1 MLPSHGR
8 PGAGDHNPSADT
20 GNPHSRSASSTF
32 SRAQG
37 TSSSSH
43 LTTNINTTTNPWFLA
58 SSNDIASSSGSNK
71 TIHPPAASIAP
82 SSSLMIG
89 PTSTFYDSEDL
100 TQHQGDSHGQY
111 QQWIDAYGGGQQQQQ
126 QQTVPHQSQIASLY
140 QQSQQP
146 SYAQDS
152 HQLTP
157 MQNQY
162 QYVQG
167 QYAASSHYGDSTSET
182 TTQPTV
188 APRGV
193 SSATSASYH
202 QQRVNDPYAAYYSTT
217 NSGTGV
223 NTSDPTTGV
232 TLSYNTTPDPPY
244 QQHPQHQHHRQTQGH
259 GQAQPHPRSQPQSQQ
274 QHYASPPIAAS
285 YASELLS
292 VSSHSYSNPHSTH
305 SSSLSPAS
313 NSWTDE
319 VHSSANLNTNVN
331 TSTYSNP
338 VETNV
343 RVDTSQP
350 SNIKTQATSSNP
362 KHARTHSQAQAQ
374 SQPRTSPTTTSP
386 PTAVAKSSTKRKRA
400 KKNPSGAEPHQ
411 PLYTFQ
417 GGGSESDSDDD
428 ETGFSGGHVSMGG
441 GISVGMGGL
450 GVVSGHGGRSGRLPG
465 ACTHCKKLKMK
476 CDFPKGDNTCKR
488 CKSGGHVCIVEGR
501 KPRTAPN
508 KREYLLAQIRQKDAI
523 IESLLKQLHNPYIA
537 TPMSIASYRMA
548 TSPSDQNNR
557 NILAWLDRLQSSVRT
572 AGGKGGPSA
581 FKDLRGTN
589 PADDDDSDVEE
600 SHAQRYGLVPPPD
613 DDDATVGGDESAGQ
627 ANDKLSSLPDSHVPL
642 GLIANLSLSNNK
654 AKHGK
659 KDQKDIIASEENLD
673 DDDVGVANETYFM
686 PGPAT
691 DLGIRATLIEQ
702 HSPPEI
708 LVHGLVA
715 PEDVDKLFEIFYER
729 VNPFISL
736 LDPVLHTPA
745 STFARCPFLFTVICA
760 ISSRYYTEKSEIY
773 PIAMHFAKHSA
784 ANALIDGWKSVELCQ
799 AYILMSIY
807 AVPARRWEE
816 DRSWLYTGL
825 AIRIAT
831 DLNLH
836 QVSSTKPQDEKQERE
851 ILNRTRVWMICF
863 NLDRSTATQFGKP
876 STIKED
882 YIMRNANNWYKKSQY
897 NLSYDIH
904 LCAYSALLRIVAKSH
919 DEIFS
924 DPSAPTGL
932 NKQVDFR
939 SVTMNH
945 DAQLTRYHEEWTKR
959 FAEHSDP
966 NDPGCAFRCCL
977 LPFLVGYSR
986 LVMFSFGFQ
995 QAYQR
1000 GIEPGDH
1007 VYFTKCLDAA
1017 KSVIRNMIESLA
1029 PSGYMRYAPD
1039 GHFIFASFASA
1050 FLLKL
1055 LRPEFSNLLAKDQET
1070 EIFDLIGRLIQ
1081 TLSSPEIAIDDRHTP
1096 KLYAR
1101 FLAGLLSRHR
1111 RDGATVGR
1119 LHPQPP
1125 PSSHSSSQGFM
1136 PQSSGASSTSTF
1148 SISQSQGAHDQ
1159 GQGQG
1164 YNTGSFSHAVGTMDT
1179 TPIYQPEATFS
1190 AGTGAIHFGSDLG
1203 LASFGSGGVSDEEM
1217 LATMQALKN
1226 PAWWQNMMMPGFSW
1240 PESHSPSSN
1249 GSSPS
1254 PYPSHQQQNTPMNM
1268 PPFHAGMGVFHAAQV
1283 PLH

>member
-1 MLPSHGR
+1 MHPSQGR
-8 PGAGDHNPSADT
+8 AGAGDYSVNADR
-20 GNPHSRSASSTF
+20 NSHSRSSSATY
-32 SRAQG
+32 SRGLQSG
-37 TSSSSH
+37 QPSSSQ
-43 LTTNINTTTNPWFLA
+43 LQTNINT
-58 SSNDIASSSGSNK
+58 SSWLPSAPTSGAASSSGSNK
-71 TIHPPAASIAP
+71 TAHPSTSSNTSASY
-82 SSSLMIG
+82 MIG
-89 PTSTFYDSEDL
+89 PTSTFYDPE
-100 TQHQGDSHGQY
+100 TIAQQQIDSHAQY
-111 QQWIDAYGGGQQQQQ
+111 QQWVSTYGGQQQQVQPQ
-126 QQTVPHQSQIASLY
+126 QRRVVPNF
-140 QQSQQP
+140 QQSQGQIYHHEP
-146 SYAQDS
+146 PAQ
-152 HQLTP
+152 L
-157 MQNQY
+157 QNQY
-162 QYVQG
+162 NFVQG
-167 QYAASSHYGDSTSET
+167 QYTPPTSISHYAESET
-182 TTQPTV
+182 GTATGTGGRPTT
-188 APRGV
+188 
-193 SSATSASYH
+193 SSYHHQSQQADSMYTEYYPNTSANTS
-202 QQRVNDPYAAYYSTT
+202 N
-217 NSGTGV
+217 V
-223 NTSDPTTGV
+223 NTGTANTPDPMTSH
-232 TLSYNTTPDPPY
+232 TLSYNTTPDPAY
-244 QQHPQHQHHRQTQGH
+244 
-259 GQAQPHPRSQPQSQQ
+259 QQ
-274 QHYASPPIAAS
+274 QHLQHQQPQLHHQSSQSQLHIQSHTQNQTHHHSYPSTQTTSP
-285 YASELLS
+285 YTSELLS
-292 VSSHSYSNPHSTH
+292 VSSHPNSYSTH

-319 VHSSANLNTNVN
+319 VYPSNPSSNTRASSTTVATPQPTVPPVSQDRSIITSNKSTKTNV
-331 TSTYSNP
+331 TPPQRNP
-338 VETNV
+338 
-343 RVDTSQP
+343 RLQSQQAH
-350 SNIKTQATSSNP
+350 TQPRATPQTSSISTNLT
-362 KHARTHSQAQAQ
+362 K
-374 SQPRTSPTTTSP
+374 TS
-386 PTAVAKSSTKRKRA
+386 AKRKRA
-400 KKNPSGAEPHQ
+400 KKTHDPLTQ
-411 PLYTFQ
+411 QRLYTFPM
-417 GGGSESDSDDD
+417 GESDSESEEEDSPVY
-428 ETGFSGGHVSMGG
+428 SGGGMTMGG
-441 GISVGMGGL
+441 GISVGMAGF
-450 GVVSGHGGRSGRLPG
+450 GVASGAGRGGRLPG

-476 CDFPKGDNTCKR
+476 CDFPKTENTCKR
-488 CKSGGHVCIVEGR
+488 CKTGGHVCIVEGR
-501 KPRTAPN
+501 KPRTMPN

-557 NILAWLDRLQSSVRT
+557 NILAWLDRLKSSVQSSVQT

-581 FKDLRGTN
+581 FKDLRGFN
-589 PADDDDSDVEE
+589 AVDDEDSDAETE
-600 SHAQRYGLVPPPD
+600 SQAQRYGLVPPPE
-613 DDDATVGGDESAGQ
+613 GDEAAGDEEGTVQ
-627 ANDKLSSLPDSHVPL
+627 DDDKLSSLPDSHVPL

-659 KDQKDIIASEENLD
+659 KEQKDAGTSEDNLD

-715 PEDVDKLFEIFYER
+715 PEDVDKLFEIFYNR

-836 QVSSTKPQDEKQERE
+836 QVSTTKPQTEKQERE

-882 YIMRNANNWYKKSQY
+882 YIMRNAENWYRKSKY
-897 NLSYDIH
+897 SHPYDIH
-904 LCAYSALLRIVAKSH
+904 LCAYSALLRIVARFH

-945 DAQLTRYHEEWTKR
+945 DARLTRYHDEWSKR
-959 FAEHSDP
+959 FAEGSDP
-966 NDPGCAFRCCL
+966 DDSSCAFRCSL

-995 QAYQR
+995 QAFQR

-1007 VYFTKCLDAA
+1007 VYFSKCLDAA
-1017 KSVIRNMIESLA
+1017 KSVIRNMIEGLA
-1029 PSGYMRYAPD
+1029 PSGYMRFAPD

-1055 LRPEFSNLLAKDQET
+1055 LRPEFANLLKKEQEN

-1119 LHPQPP
+1119 LHPPP
-1125 PSSHSSSQGFM
+1125 PPNTNSPTSLEY
-1136 PQSSGASSTSTF
+1136 PNNIAPSSTSAF
-1148 SISQSQGAHDQ
+1148 SISQPQGS
-1159 GQGQG
+1159 GSQG
-1164 YNTGSFSHAVGTMDT
+1164 YNQNTYNPGSGNQDM
-1179 TPIYQPEATFS
+1179 TPIYREEATFS
-1190 AGTGAIHFGSDLG
+1190 AGTGQILFGTDMEITPFGSN
-1203 LASFGSGGVSDEEM
+1203 GVSEEET
-1217 LATMQALKN
+1217 LATMYALKN

-1240 PESHSPSSN
+1240 PEPLSPSSN
-1249 GSSPS
+1249 GTSTSTPPS
-1254 PYPSHQQQNTPMNM
+1254 YHHQNTAG
-1268 PPFHAGMGVFHAAQV
+1268 FHPGPGYHTTQV
-1283 PLH
+1283 ALH